1 VGNSKNREILMRVA
15 VLKGGF
21 SSERDVSLVSGKA
34 CARALK
40 NEGFDVIEI
49 DVSVN
54 LWEQLSKADP
64 DIVFNALHGDWGEDG
79 RVQGVLDLFGAPYTH
94 SGLMASALAMD
105 KHRSK
110 IIFGD
115 MEINVPYGFLVP
127 RDTVSIEHPMKPP
140 YVIKPN
146 GQGSSKD
153 IFIVQTDDEP
163 IKNIKNKDLMGEMVL
178 IEKFCPGKE
187 LTVTVMNGKAIG
199 VTEIVP
205 TSSWYDFDS
214 KYTKGGSKHILPAII
229 DKEVNDLCLTW
240 AVLAHNALGCRGI
253 TRSDFKFNDDKQSNL
268 SKSDS
273 LVMLELNTQPGMTPT
288 SLVPEQADKIGI
300 SFDKLCRWI
309 VEDATWPR

>member
-1 VGNSKNREILMRVA
+1 MRVA

-21 SSERDVSLVSGKA
+21 SSEREVSLVSGKA
-34 CARALK
+34 CATSLI

-54 LWEQLSKADP
+54 LWEQLSNADP

-110 IIFGD
+110 VLFRD
-115 MEINVPYGFLVP
+115 MGINVPFGFLVP
-127 RDTVSIEHPMKPP
+127 RETVSLEHPLTRP

-153 IFIVQTDDEP
+153 IFIVEKGDDP
-163 IKNIKNKDLMGEMVL
+163 IKDLKNKDKMGDLVL
-178 IEKFCPGKE
+178 IEEFCPGRE
-187 LTVTVMNGKAIG
+187 LTVTVMDGKAIG
-199 VTEIVP
+199 VTEVVP

-214 KYTKGGSKHILPAII
+214 KYKKDGSRHIIPAII
-229 DKEVNDLCLTW
+229 DSEISDLCLTW

-253 TRSDFKFNDDKQSNL
+253 TRSDFKFNDDKQSNS
-268 SKSDS
+268 SKDHN

-288 SLVPEQADKIGI
+288 SLAPEQAEKIGI

-309 VEDATWPR
+309 VEDASWPR